1 MAVESVIHA
10 CPIFDWT
17 KDGTVKKLLWMAVS
31 VLAMTLTGCAD
42 AGRGN
47 SGAGGNVQFYD
58 SGRFNL
64 PFSDGVRVG
73 NVFYTSGEIGDK
85 AGSDKVVPGGI
96 EAESRQALD
105 NIKHTLQVNGY
116 ELKDVIKC
124 TVMLADIK
132 EWPAFN
138 EVYKDYFKK
147 PYPAR
152 SAFGGNQLAYD
163 ARMEIEC
170 IAAK

>member
-1 MAVESVIHA
+1 M
-10 CPIFDWT
+10 
-17 KDGTVKKLLWMAVS
+17 KKNQWIAGS
-31 VLAMTLTGCAD
+31 ALAAMLI
-42 AGRGN
+42 
-47 SGAGGNVQFYD
+47 GAGGAWAGKPEVKAMSNVQFYD

-73 NVFYTSGEIGDK
+73 KVFYTSGEIGDA
-85 AGSDKVVPGGI
+85 AGSNKLVPGGI
-96 EAESRQALD
+96 VPESRQALD
-105 NIKHTLQVNGY
+105 NIKATLKANGY
-116 ELKDVIKC
+116 ELKDVVKC

-138 EVYKDYFKK
+138 DVYKEYFKK

>member
-1 MAVESVIHA
+1 MTSTAH
-10 CPIFDWT
+10 IFV
-17 KDGTVKKLLWMAVS
+17 DGEFKAVKKNLWMAVS
-31 VLAMTLTGCAD
+31 VLAVALVGCA
-42 AGRGN
+42 GTEVKEPSTN
-47 SGAGGNVQFYD
+47 GNVHFYD

-85 AGSDKVVPGGI
+85 AGSDKLVPGGI
-96 EAESRQALD
+96 KAESRQALE
-105 NIKHTLQVNGY
+105 NIRDTLQANGY
-116 ELKDVIKC
+116 ELKDVVKC
-124 TVMLADIK
+124 TVMLADMK

-138 EVYKDYFKK
+138 EVYKEYFKK

-152 SAFGGNQLAYD
+152 SAFGGNQLAFD

-170 IAAK
+170 IAAS

>member
-1 MAVESVIHA
+1 M
-10 CPIFDWT
+10 
-17 KDGTVKKLLWMAVS
+17 KKILWMAVG
-31 VLAMTLTGCAD
+31 VLAVTLVGCA
-42 AGRGN
+42 GSEVKNPGN
-47 SGAGGNVQFYD
+47 KGNVQFYD

-85 AGSDKVVPGGI
+85 AGSDKLVPGGI
-96 EAESRQALD
+96 KAESRQALD
-105 NIKHTLQVNGY
+105 NIRDTLQVNGY
-116 ELKDVIKC
+116 ELKDVVKC
-124 TVMLADIK
+124 TVMLADMK

-138 EVYKDYFKK
+138 EVYKEYFKK

-152 SAFGGNQLAYD
+152 SAFGGNQLAFD